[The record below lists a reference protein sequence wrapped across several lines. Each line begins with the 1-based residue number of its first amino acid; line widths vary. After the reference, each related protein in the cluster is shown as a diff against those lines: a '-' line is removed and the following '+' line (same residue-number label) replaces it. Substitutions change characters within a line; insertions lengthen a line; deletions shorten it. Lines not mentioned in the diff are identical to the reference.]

1 MAKHM
6 KHSKS
11 QSPHVQISE
20 TLSQFWEDLV
30 LKMEAEAVP
39 FLAIPPIIE
48 RIEWWASAQPELTQV
63 LCDHVVEY
71 ASQITEE
78 KAESI
83 VDFIVEREIVNGGE
97 NSLAAKH
104 FNEISQV
111 ILQDDRKDSALI
123 VYLQI
128 LQWGQISANSSPEQA
143 VLLKSGLV
151 SVESGY
157 LKVSNALYEKAFS
170 LKKVEQMLP
179 GITKPVTV
187 VSPAAPRTHR
197 LSKTKT
203 SKLYSKLAIAACG
216 IIVVGALISS
226 YIRESG
232 GQAFATPSDT
242 LNDRPASATGKITS
256 TSKAST
262 SEASSDT
269 TNSTKK
275 ANVTDRALFDN
286 GKEHAINSRWVL
298 MMREFC
304 NIPETSMY
312 FSPAQKQVD
321 QLLKLYSEDIQ
332 VARNIVQAEKGE
344 SCSM

>member
-1 MAKHM
+1 M

-20 TLSQFWEDLV
+20 TLSHFWEDIV

-48 RIEWWASAQPELTQV
+48 RIEWWVSAQPELTQV
-63 LCDHVVEY
+63 LCDYVVEY

-83 VDFIVEREIVNGGE
+83 VDFIVEKEIVNGGE
-97 NSLAAKH
+97 DSLAAKH
-104 FNEISQV
+104 FNKISQV

-128 LQWGQISANSSPEQA
+128 LQWGQISADSSPEQA

-151 SVESGY
+151 NVESGY
-157 LKVSNALYEKAFS
+157 LKVSNALYEKTFT
-170 LKKVEQMLP
+170 LNKVEQMLP

-187 VSPAAPRTHR
+187 VSPAAPRAHH

-216 IIVVGALISS
+216 IVVVGALISS

-256 TSKAST
+256 TS
-262 SEASSDT
+262 ERSSDT
-269 TNSTKK
+269 STSNKASIKK
-275 ANVTDRALFDN
+275 VNVTDRALFDN

-304 NIPETSMY
+304 NIPEASMY
-312 FSPAQKQVD
+312 FSPAQKQVK
-321 QLLKLYSEDIQ
+321 QLSKLYSEDIQ